1 MDFTGSNE
9 FPLQFCGTRWIED
22 SGVAEKAIFIWKN
35 VMKYINRVLSGP
47 KKKIPKCASFNEL
60 FEAIKDPLVI
70 AKLHFF
76 CKCSKITETLPYII
90 SV

>member
-1 MDFTGSNE
+1 MIHLLEDYMDFTGSNE
-9 FPLQFCGTRWIED
+9 FPLQFCGTRWIN
-22 SGVAEKAIFIWKN
+22 S
-35 VMKYINRVLSGP
+35 VLSGP

-60 FEAIKDPLVI
+60 SEAIKDPLVI